1 MPIIAAITVKSRYW
15 WFGFAALLIA
25 LAACTSSSTS
35 VLPTSAPAL
44 ASTATPLPN
53 DTPAPTPTLAVTPAQ
68 TETETPQSSP
78 VAADPA
84 LPDDP
89 TELMRATIGGNVAAI
104 ARKMV
109 ASRNKTFIPVLMEFL
124 RFQTGG
130 EPIFIMASFLNKL
143 LDEPDAII
151 IPEERVSWDWW
162 IEWLGNNP
170 QVQPPEGYA
179 GWKGDLYSVI
189 DPGLGGFLYDGV
201 KTEIRLEEVVWG
213 GVGKD
218 GIPELNNPPVIPA
231 SEADYLE
238 PDDRVFGISINGEHR
253 AYPLRILNLH
263 EMANDVVGGVPF
275 ALAY

>member
-1 MPIIAAITVKSRYW
+1 MPIIGAIPVKGRYW
-15 WFGFAALLIA
+15 WIGFAALLIA
-25 LAACTSSSTS
+25 LAACTSS
-35 VLPTSAPAL
+35 PTSAPTSAP
-44 ASTATPLPN
+44 TPS
-53 DTPAPTPTLAVTPAQ
+53 DTLTPVPTDAPVPTPTLASSPAQ
-68 TETETPQSSP
+68 VETETPQSSQ
-78 VAADPA
+78 AASDPA
-84 LPDDP
+84 RPDDP
-89 TELMRATIGGNVAAI
+89 TQLMRATIGGNVAAI

-109 ASRNKTFIPVLMEFL
+109 ASENQSFIPVLLEFM
-124 RFQTGG
+124 RFQSGG
-130 EPIFIMASFLNKL
+130 EPLFSMASFVNKL
-143 LDEPDAII
+143 LEGPDALI
-151 IPEERVSWDWW
+151 IPRERVSWDWW

-170 QVQPPEGYA
+170 QVQPPEGFA

-189 DPGLGGFLYDGV
+189 DPGLGEFLHDGV

-218 GIPELNNPPVIPA
+218 GIPELNNPPVIPG

-238 PDDRVFGISINGEHR
+238 PDDRVFGVSINGQHR

>member
-1 MPIIAAITVKSRYW
+1 MLIIGAIPVKGRYW
-15 WFGFAALLIA
+15 WIGFAALLIA
-25 LAACTSSSTS
+25 LAACTASPTR
-35 VLPTSAPAL
+35 VPTSAPTPADT
-44 ASTATPLPN
+44 STPVPTDA
-53 DTPAPTPTLAVTPAQ
+53 PAPTPTLALSPAQ
-68 TETETPQSSP
+68 VETETPRSSQ
-78 VAADPA
+78 AASDPA

-89 TELMRATIGGNVAAI
+89 TELMRATIGGNVAVI

-109 ASRNKTFIPVLMEFL
+109 ASQNLSYIPVLLEFM
-124 RFQTGG
+124 RFQSGG
-130 EPIFIMASFLNKL
+130 EPRFSMASFINKL
-143 LDEPDAII
+143 LEGPDALL
-151 IPEERVSWDWW
+151 IPPERVRWDWW

-170 QVQPPEGYA
+170 QVQPPEGFA

-189 DPGLGGFLYDGV
+189 DPGLGAFLHDGV

-238 PDDRVFGISINGEHR
+238 PDDRVFGVSINGQHR

>member
-1 MPIIAAITVKSRYW
+1 MPIMGAIVIKWRYW
-15 WFGFAALLIA
+15 WFSFAALLVA

-35 VLPTSAPAL
+35 VPTSAPTQAGV
-44 ASTATPLPN
+44 S
-53 DTPAPTPTLAVTPAQ
+53 TPAPTDAPAPTSTLALSPAQ
-68 TETETPQSSP
+68 AETETPQSSQA
-78 VAADPA
+78 AADPA

-89 TELMRATIGGNVAAI
+89 TELMRATIDGNVAAI

-109 ASRNKTFIPVLMEFL
+109 ASGNQSYIPVLLEFM
-124 RFQTGG
+124 RFQPGG
-130 EPIFIMASFLNKL
+130 EPTFVMASFLNKL
-143 LDEPDAII
+143 LEGPDTLL
-151 IPEERVSWDWW
+151 IPPERTNWEWW
-162 IEWLGNNP
+162 NEWLGQNP

-179 GWKGDLYSVI
+179 AWKGDLYSVI
-189 DPGLGGFLYDGV
+189 DPGLGGFLYSGV

-218 GIPELNNPPVIPA
+218 GIPELNNPAVIPA
-231 SEADYLE
+231 READYLK
-238 PDDRVFGISINGEHR
+238 PDDRVFGVSINGEHR

>member
-1 MPIIAAITVKSRYW
+1 MSIIAAMTVKSRYW
-15 WFGFAALLIA
+15 WIGFAALLIA

-44 ASTATPLPN
+44 ASTATPVPN
-53 DTPAPTPTLAVTPAQ
+53 DTPAPTPALAVTPAQ

-89 TELMRATIGGNVAAI
+89 TELMRATIGGDVAAI

-143 LDEPDAII
+143 LDGPDAII

-162 IEWLGNNP
+162 MEWLGNNP

-179 GWKGDLYSVI
+179 GWKGDLYSVV
-189 DPGLGGFLYDGV
+189 DPGLGEFLYDGV

>member
-1 MPIIAAITVKSRYW
+1 MPIIPAMTVKSRYW

-35 VLPTSAPAL
+35 VLPTSAPTL
-44 ASTATPLPN
+44 ASTAAPVPT

-68 TETETPQSSP
+68 TGTETPQSSP

-130 EPIFIMASFLNKL
+130 EPIFVMASFLNKL
-143 LDEPDAII
+143 LDGPDAII

-162 IEWLGNNP
+162 MEWLGNNP

-179 GWKGDLYSVI
+179 GWKGDLYSAI
-189 DPGLGGFLYDGV
+189 DPGLGEFLYDGV

-218 GIPELNNPPVIPA
+218 GIPELNNPPVISA